1 MNLGPDGPPMES
13 GEADAVEQQLPV
25 AGDSDEAILA
35 PPWESDIADANEQQ
49 QIVVT
54 DDEEYPR

>member
-1 MNLGPDGPPMES
+1 MSTNPAREGLP
-13 GEADAVEQQLPV
+13 EADAVEQSLPV
-25 AGDSDEAILA
+25 IDDNDEPA
-35 PPWESDIADANEQQ
+35 PAPQPLESDPADVHEQH